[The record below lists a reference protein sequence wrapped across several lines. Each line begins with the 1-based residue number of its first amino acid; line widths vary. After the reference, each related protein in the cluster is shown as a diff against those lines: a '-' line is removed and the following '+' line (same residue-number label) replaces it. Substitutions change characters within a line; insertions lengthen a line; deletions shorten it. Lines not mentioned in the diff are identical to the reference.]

1 MSEDI
6 RVIDFSTWKFVKK
19 IKESEVVDMRWF
31 VPTGAIMYFLTF
43 LFYILLASSFDSGR
57 LHDLS
62 WTIFGIH
69 VFVGILVVRDSL
81 VYAGSSVFLQSL
93 IIGLGSFNTFSLA
106 GIVGAVMAGNMKDE
120 SFSFSVISLLLACL
134 SNALMVALLFA
145 MFHKTGEKIN
155 N

>member
-1 MSEDI
+1 M
-6 RVIDFSTWKFVKK
+6 
-19 IKESEVVDMRWF
+19 
-31 VPTGAIMYFLTF
+31 
-43 LFYILLASSFDSGR
+43 
-57 LHDLS
+57 
-62 WTIFGIH
+62 
-69 VFVGILVVRDSL
+69 FVGILVVRDSL

-145 MFHKTGEKIN
+145 MFHKTGERTN